1 MYLISIKVNIFT
13 LYFTNL
19 FLERGYLVLLP
30 WRRKRERKKNCVTDV
45 EKEFV
50 LVIENH
56 SNVRNHPQ
64 KDSKSPLT
72 SQHMGDPEIL
82 KYLGEGW
89 ITSLSTVSLPGTQDK
104 RLVLGTHL
112 SSASI
117 HWPENNAFFLMWA
130 ASFVSALADFILI
143 SGEANWK
150 DNLFHLLSFIWT

>member
-1 MYLISIKVNIFT
+1 M
-13 LYFTNL
+13 
-19 FLERGYLVLLP
+19 LLP
-30 WRRKRERKKNCVTDV
+30 GRRKRKKKEKNCVTDV

-56 SNVRNHPQ
+56 SNVRSHSQ
-64 KDSKSPLT
+64 KDSKSPFT

-89 ITSLSTVSLPGTQDK
+89 ITSLSTVTLPGTQDE

-117 HWPENNAFFLMWA
+117 HLPENNAFFLM
-130 ASFVSALADFILI
+130 
-143 SGEANWK
+143 
-150 DNLFHLLSFIWT
+150 

>member
-1 MYLISIKVNIFT
+1 MCYYLEEEK
-13 LYFTNL
+13 
-19 FLERGYLVLLP
+19 E
-30 WRRKRERKKNCVTDV
+30 KRKKNCVTDV

-56 SNVRNHPQ
+56 SNVRSHSQ

-89 ITSLSTVSLPGTQDK
+89 IISLSTVTLPGTQDE

-117 HWPENNAFFLMWA
+117 HLPENNVFFLM
-130 ASFVSALADFILI
+130 
-143 SGEANWK
+143 
-150 DNLFHLLSFIWT
+150 